1 MKSAF
6 SRLDELFGDTL
17 QILDHMKVD
26 SEYQEKLDHI
36 IKVLKEQK
44 LKVGELSNYI
54 DDKMITA
61 ASTMK
66 TILYEL
72 NKIVLQLEEGLL
84 EDYKKSTKNDI
95 DQYESLPLEEQ
106 QEQAEIYHNKIDY
119 LSAVKIR
126 DNIKEMQ
133 EILNSLEN

>member
-61 ASTMK
+61 SSTMK
-66 TILYEL
+66 SNLFEL

-84 EDYKKSTKNDI
+84 EDYKKSTDNDI

-106 QEQAEIYHNKIDY
+106 QEQDESYHNKIDY

-133 EILNSLEN
+133 EIINSLEK

>member
-61 ASTMK
+61 SSTMK
-66 TILYEL
+66 S
-72 NKIVLQLEEGLL
+72 NCKPV
-84 EDYKKSTKNDI
+84 
-95 DQYESLPLEEQ
+95 
-106 QEQAEIYHNKIDY
+106 
-119 LSAVKIR
+119 
-126 DNIKEMQ
+126 IK
-133 EILNSLEN
+133 